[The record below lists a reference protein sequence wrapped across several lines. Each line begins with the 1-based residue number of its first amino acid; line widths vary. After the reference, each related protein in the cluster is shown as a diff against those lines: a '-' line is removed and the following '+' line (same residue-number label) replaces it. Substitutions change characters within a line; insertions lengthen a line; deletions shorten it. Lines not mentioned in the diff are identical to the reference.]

1 VSASERVSS
10 LIEITKRLGQV
21 IQQET
26 TLLKQRRPADL
37 VSLQAE
43 KTQLGAAYEEEI
55 TIVGK
60 NGTFLAK
67 EAPNEMRELQGVV
80 SHFRKTLDEHGRIL
94 AAAKV
99 VTERM
104 VRNIGEE
111 VARKD
116 RPDEGYS
123 RYARRPSLSR
133 VSRPVSLAIN
143 QLV

>member
-1 VSASERVSS
+1 MSASERVSS

-37 VSLQAE
+37 VPLQAE
-43 KTQLGAAYEEEI
+43 KTQLGTAYEEELM
-55 TIVGK
+55 IVGK
-60 NGTFLAK
+60 NGAFLGK

-80 SHFRKTLDEHGRIL
+80 SHFRKTLDEHGRVL

-123 RYARRPSLSR
+123 RYARRPNLSR
-133 VSRPVSLAIN
+133 GSRPVSLAIN
-143 QLV
+143 QVV

>member
-1 VSASERVSS
+1 VSAIERISS
-10 LIEITKRLGQV
+10 LIEITKRLAKV

-37 VSLQAE
+37 ADLQAE
-43 KTQLGAAYEEEI
+43 KTQLGAAYEEEL
-55 TIVGK
+55 TIVGQ
-60 NGTFLAK
+60 NSDFLVK
-67 EAPNEMRELQGVV
+67 EAPQEMQELQKVIAW
-80 SHFRKTLDEHGRIL
+80 FRKILDEHGRVL

-104 VRNIGEE
+104 VRNISEE

-123 RYARRPSLSR
+123 RYARKTRLSR
-133 VSRPVSLAIN
+133 ASRPVSLAIN
-143 QLV
+143 QVV

>member
-1 VSASERVSS
+1 MSASERVTS
-10 LIEITKRLGQV
+10 LIEITKRLDQI

-26 TLLKQRRPADL
+26 TLLRQRRSADL
-37 VSLQAE
+37 GPLQAE
-43 KTQLGAAYEEEI
+43 KTQLGAAYEEELM
-55 TIVGK
+55 IVGK
-60 NGTFLAK
+60 NGAFLTK
-67 EAPNEMRELQGVV
+67 EAPNEMRELQGEV
-80 SHFRKTLDEHGRIL
+80 SHFRKTLDEHGRTL

-99 VTERM
+99 VTERL

-143 QLV
+143 QVV

>member
-1 VSASERVSS
+1 MSASERVSS

-37 VSLQAE
+37 VALQAE
-43 KTQLGAAYEEEI
+43 KTQLGAAYEEELK
-55 TIVGK
+55 IVGK
-60 NGTFLAK
+60 NSDFLTK
-67 EAPNEMRELQGVV
+67 EAPNEMKELKGVV
-80 SHFRKTLDEHGRIL
+80 SRFRKTLDEHGRIL

-104 VRNIGEE
+104 VRNISEE

-123 RYARRPSLSR
+123 RYAQRPRASR
-133 VSRPVSLAIN
+133 ASRPVSLAIN
-143 QLV
+143 QVV

>member
-1 VSASERVSS
+1 MSASERVSS

-37 VSLQAE
+37 LPLQAE
-43 KTQLGAAYEEEI
+43 KTQLGAAYEEELM
-55 TIVGK
+55 IVGK
-60 NGTFLAK
+60 NGAFLTK

-80 SHFRKTLDEHGRIL
+80 SHFRTTLDEHGRVL

-123 RYARRPSLSR
+123 RYARRPNLSR
-133 VSRPVSLAIN
+133 ASRPVSLAIN
-143 QLV
+143 QVV

>member
-1 VSASERVSS
+1 MSATQRISA
-10 LIEITKRLGQV
+10 LIEITKRLAKV

-37 VSLQAE
+37 ADLQAE
-43 KTQLGAAYEEEI
+43 KTQLGAAYEEEL
-55 TIVGK
+55 TIIGQ
-60 NGTFLAK
+60 NSDFLAK
-67 EAPNEMRELQGVV
+67 EAPKEMQELKNVIAW
-80 SHFRKTLDEHGRIL
+80 FRKILDEHGRFL

-104 VRNIGEE
+104 VRNISEE

-123 RYARRPSLSR
+123 RYARKPRLSR
-133 VSRPVSLAIN
+133 ASRPVSLAIN
-143 QLV
+143 QVV

>member
-1 VSASERVSS
+1 VSASERISS

-26 TLLKQRRPADL
+26 TLLKRRRPADL
-37 VSLQAE
+37 VALQAE
-43 KTQLGAAYEEEI
+43 KTQLGAAYEEELK
-55 TIVGK
+55 IVGK
-60 NGTFLAK
+60 NSDFLAK
-67 EAPNEMRELQGVV
+67 EAPNEMMELQGVV
-80 SHFRKTLDEHGRIL
+80 SRFRKTLDEHGRVL

-104 VRNIGEE
+104 VRNISEE

-123 RYARRPSLSR
+123 RYAQRPRTSR
-133 VSRPVSLAIN
+133 TSRPVSLAIN
-143 QLV
+143 QVV